1 MMVGYKAGEGKRAER
16 EKGSGWWEKSGRW
29 GGGEKPQVGV
39 GGLGSGKKG
48 GGEGGGVKIFDG
60 CGIEDGHA
68 LGANERGDT
77 NERVRQGRVG

>member
-1 MMVGYKAGEGKRAER
+1 MTVGDKAGKGKRAER
-16 EKGSGWWEKSGRW
+16 EKSSGGWEKNVRL

-48 GGEGGGVKIFDG
+48 DGGSGGVKNFDG
-60 CGIEDGHA
+60 GRSEDGHA

-77 NERVRQGRVG
+77 EERVRQGRVG